1 MENKIM
7 IRDLLGL
14 KVEQR
19 TEDAY
24 FNATL
29 LFQQWNENNP
39 DKIRRF
45 DKWLEIVQTQE
56 LIKKII
62 EEDKDKLLKDSYFP
76 KLGKSV
82 KINNL
87 EEIPY
92 SLLKNVVVKQQKG
105 RRFKEGGSEKSIYWL
120 HPLLF
125 IDCCQY
131 ISTDFKIKAIKM
143 VADQLLI
150 YRVDICNRYH
160 QWREFLQNKLGA
172 KDWDY
177 SNTQKEMNKAVF
189 GYHET
194 NIRDKATEE
203 QLKLME
209 QYEDTIYNMYDLGFI
224 KDCKDVRNALK
235 IFQEKNFPKEKK

>member
-39 DKIRRF
+39 NKIRRF
-45 DKWLEIVQTQE
+45 DNWLKTIQTQE
-56 LIKKII
+56 LIIKVI
-62 EEDKDKLLKDSYFP
+62 EEDKDKLLKDSHFL
-76 KLGKSV
+76 KLRKSV
-82 KINNL
+82 KTNDL
-87 EEIPY
+87 VEIPY
-92 SLLKNVVVKQQKG
+92 SLLKKVVVKQQKG
-105 RRFKEGGSEKSIYWL
+105 QRFKEGGSEKSIYWL

-131 ISTDFKIKAIKM
+131 ISVDFKIKAIKM
-143 VADQLLI
+143 VADQLLV
-150 YRVDICNRYH
+150 YRVDICNRYN
-160 QWREFLQNKLGA
+160 QWCDFLQNKLGG
-172 KDWDY
+172 KNWDF

-194 NIRDKATEE
+194 KIRDKATEN
-203 QLKLME
+203 QLRLME
-209 QYEDTIYNMYDLGFI
+209 QYEDTIYNMFDLGFI

-235 IFQEKNFPKEKK
+235 IFQQKNFPKEQ

>member
-1 MENKIM
+1 M

-39 DKIRRF
+39 EKIKRY
-45 DKWLEIVQTQE
+45 DKWLQLSQTKHFMIEIFKNDYYNILKINQM
-56 LIKKII
+56 LIKSKQFNFSELSNLDKNFI
-62 EEDKDKLLKDSYFP
+62 EKML
-76 KLGKSV
+76 V
-82 KINNL
+82 KKKKNGNKKMDFWIH
-87 EEIPY
+87 PY
-92 SLLKNVVVKQQKG
+92 
-105 RRFKEGGSEKSIYWL
+105 
-120 HPLLF
+120 LF

-131 ISTDFKIKAIKM
+131 VSSEFKYQAIKM
-143 VADQLLI
+143 VSDELI
-150 YRVDICNRYH
+150 KYRVDICNRYN

-172 KDWDY
+172 KDWDF

-194 NIRDKATEE
+194 NIRDKATED

-235 IFQEKNFPKEKK
+235 IFQEKNFPKEK

>member
-1 MENKIM
+1 M

-29 LFQQWNENNP
+29 MFQQWNDNNP
-39 DKIRRF
+39 NKIKRY
-45 DKWLEIVQTQE
+45 DKWLQLSQTKDFMIEIFKNDYHNI
-56 LIKKII
+56 L
-62 EEDKDKLLKDSYFP
+62 
-76 KLGKSV
+76 
-82 KINNL
+82 KINRMQLKCKRLNFNELSNL
-87 EEIPY
+87 DKNFIEKMLVKKKKNGNKKMDFWIHPY
-92 SLLKNVVVKQQKG
+92 
-105 RRFKEGGSEKSIYWL
+105 
-120 HPLLF
+120 LF

-131 ISTDFKIKAIKM
+131 VSSEFKYQAIKM
-143 VADQLLI
+143 VSDELI
-150 YRVDICNRYH
+150 KYRVDICNRYD
-160 QWREFLQNKLGA
+160 QWRDFLQNKLGA

-189 GYHET
+189 GFHET
-194 NIRDKATEE
+194 KIRDKATEE

>member
-39 DKIRRF
+39 NKIKRY
-45 DKWLEIVQTQE
+45 DKWLQLSQTKDFMIEIFKNDYNNI
-56 LIKKII
+56 L
-62 EEDKDKLLKDSYFP
+62 
-76 KLGKSV
+76 
-82 KINNL
+82 KINRMPING
-87 EEIPY
+87 
-92 SLLKNVVVKQQKG
+92 KRFN
-105 RRFKEGGSEKSIYWL
+105 FKELSNLDKNFIEKMLVKKKKSGDKKMDFWI
-120 HPLLF
+120 HPYLF

-131 ISTDFKIKAIKM
+131 VSSEFKYQAIKM
-143 VADQLLI
+143 VSDELI
-150 YRVDICNRYH
+150 KYRVDICNRYH

-189 GYHET
+189 GFHET

-209 QYEDTIYNMYDLGFI
+209 QYEDTVYNMYDLGFI

-235 IFQEKNFPKEKK
+235 IFQEKNFPKK

>member
-1 MENKIM
+1 M

-39 DKIRRF
+39 NKIKRY
-45 DKWLEIVQTQE
+45 DIWLQLSQTKDFMIEIFKNDYNNI
-56 LIKKII
+56 L
-62 EEDKDKLLKDSYFP
+62 
-76 KLGKSV
+76 
-82 KINNL
+82 KINRMQLECKQFNFNELSNL
-87 EEIPY
+87 DKNFIEKMLVKKKKNGNKKMDFWIHPY
-92 SLLKNVVVKQQKG
+92 
-105 RRFKEGGSEKSIYWL
+105 
-120 HPLLF
+120 LF

-131 ISTDFKIKAIKM
+131 VSSEFKYQAIKM
-143 VADQLLI
+143 VSDELI
-150 YRVDICNRYH
+150 KYRVDICNRYH
-160 QWREFLQNKLGA
+160 QWREFLQDKLGA

-194 NIRDKATEE
+194 KIRDKATED
-203 QLKLME
+203 QLRLMK
-209 QYEDTIYNMYDLGFI
+209 QYEDTIYNMFDLGFI

-235 IFQEKNFPKEKK
+235 IFQEKNFPKSFVTA

>member
-29 LFQQWNENNP
+29 LFQQWNDNNP
-39 DKIRRF
+39 NKVRRF
-45 DKWLEIVQTQE
+45 DNWIQTVQTQE
-56 LIKKII
+56 LIIKVI
-62 EEDKDKLLKDSYFP
+62 EEDKDKLLKDNYF
-76 KLGKSV
+76 LKSR
-82 KINNL
+82 KKQSINNL

-92 SLLKNVVVKQQKG
+92 SLLKNIVIKKKNGNKSKG
-105 RRFKEGGSEKSIYWL
+105 EKLIYWL

-131 ISTDFKIKAIKM
+131 ISADFKIKAIKM
-143 VADQLLI
+143 VADQLLV

>member
-29 LFQQWNENNP
+29 LFQQWNDNNP
-39 DKIRRF
+39 NKIKRY
-45 DKWLEIVQTQE
+45 DKWLQLSQTKDFMIEIFKNDYYNI
-56 LIKKII
+56 L
-62 EEDKDKLLKDSYFP
+62 
-76 KLGKSV
+76 
-82 KINNL
+82 KINRMPTNGKQFNFSELSNL
-87 EEIPY
+87 DKNFIEKMLVKKKKSGDKKMDFWIHPY
-92 SLLKNVVVKQQKG
+92 
-105 RRFKEGGSEKSIYWL
+105 
-120 HPLLF
+120 LF

-131 ISTDFKIKAIKM
+131 VSSKFKYQAIKM
-143 VADQLLI
+143 VSDELI
-150 YRVDICNRYH
+150 KYRVDICNRYQ